1 MRICYFGLYNPE
13 YARNAVIR
21 RGLQLHG
28 AEVTQC
34 QIESGYGADQYRA
47 LLAKIK
53 SLKMRP
59 DVIIVAEHNQF
70 VVPLAWAWA
79 RQCGARLVFDP
90 FTSLYDSD
98 VLDRRVVAPHS
109 LTALRRFWLDKVSMC
124 LADHVLADTDQHRQY
139 YAATFGLNLDTVHV
153 VPIGAD
159 DVLFAPRAQQE
170 GPADL
175 GVLFWGTYIPL
186 HGVDIV
192 LRAAHLLQSHRE
204 IAIELIGSGQTYGA
218 MRHLATELN
227 LPATMFLPR
236 ISPAEVPAA
245 VAKADLCLGIF
256 GQTAKARRVVPNK
269 VYEALAMH
277 KPVITGDSPALR
289 EFFIP
294 GRHLWAVPMA
304 DSAALA
310 EGILGLANN
319 PAMREQLAEAGYQ
332 RYLAE
337 FTPQAIGGRVMA
349 MLKQITGNGARA

>member
-1 MRICYFGLYNPE
+1 
-13 YARNAVIR
+13 
-21 RGLQLHG
+21 
-28 AEVTQC
+28 
-34 QIESGYGADQYRA
+34 
-47 LLAKIK
+47 
-53 SLKMRP
+53 MRP
-59 DVIIVAEHNQF
+59 DVVIVAEHNQF

-98 VLDRRVVAPHS
+98 VFDRGVVAPRS
-109 LTALRRFWLDKVSMC
+109 LTALRRFWLDKVSMR

-139 YAATFGLNLDTVHV
+139 YAATFGLALDKLHV

-159 DVLFAPRAQQE
+159 DVLFAPRAQQKDRS
-170 GPADL
+170 DL
-175 GVLFWGTYIPL
+175 VALFWGTYIPL
-186 HGVDIV
+186 HGIDTI
-192 LRAAHLLQSHRE
+192 LRAAHLLQSYPE
-204 IAIELIGSGQTYGA
+204 IAIELIGGGQTHRA

-256 GQTAKARRVVPNK
+256 GQTPKARRVVPNK

-289 EFFIP
+289 EFFRS

-304 DSAALA
+304 NSAALA
-310 EGILGLANN
+310 EAILGLRDD
-319 PAMREQLAEAGYQ
+319 PATREQLAEVGYQ

-337 FTPQAIGGRVMA
+337 FTPAAIGGRVMA
-349 MLKQITGNGARA
+349 MLKRIAGNGARA